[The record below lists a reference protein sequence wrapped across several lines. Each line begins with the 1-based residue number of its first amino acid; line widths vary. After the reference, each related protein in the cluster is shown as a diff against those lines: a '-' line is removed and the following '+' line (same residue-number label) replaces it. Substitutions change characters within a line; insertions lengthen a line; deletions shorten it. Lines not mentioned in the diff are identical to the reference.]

1 MAGMKATFIALLA
14 VLLCLVGCGKKEQS
28 NNTNASDKTP
38 AKTEST
44 LEDKVVGEY
53 EYKEPGWTARLVL
66 MENGTAQSYSDDKK
80 KFKGKWEIMNKNE
93 IYVEEKDQDDGIL
106 RINLDGS
113 LTYVAERESDGS
125 RTDLDENKQ
134 ITYKKIK

>member
-1 MAGMKATFIALLA
+1 MKATFIALLA
-14 VLLCLVGCGKKEQS
+14 LVVAVGCGKKEQP
-28 NNTNASDKTP
+28 NITNASDKTP
-38 AKTEST
+38 AKTEPAKEST
-44 LEDKVVGEY
+44 LEDKVVGKY
-53 EYKEPGWTARLVL
+53 EYKEPGWTSRLVL
-66 MENGTAQSYSDDKK
+66 MENGVAQSYDDDKK

-93 IYVEEKDQDDGIL
+93 IYVEEKDHDDGIL

-134 ITYKKIK
+134 ITYKKLK